1 MGIKSEPMR
10 RLAPAEGKRELFT
23 PEIRAEIDSWV
34 AKYPPEWKQ
43 SAVMSALR
51 IVQDANGG
59 WLTQALMDDV
69 AAYLDMP
76 PIGVYEVARF
86 YSMYELKPVGRH
98 KICVCTNVSC
108 MVNGSDRVLEH
119 IEGKLG
125 VRLGQTTA
133 DGKFTLKEV
142 ECLGACGMAPMM
154 QVGKVYHENLTE
166 EKVDALIDQWRRDG

>member
-76 PIGVYEVARF
+76 PIGVYEVASF

-98 KICVCTNVSC
+98 KICVCTNISC
-108 MVNGSDRVLEH
+108 QLRGSDEVVAHLRER
-119 IEGKLG
+119 LG
-125 VRLGQTTA
+125 IGLGQTTS
-133 DGKFTLKEV
+133 DGRVTLKEV
-142 ECLGACGMAPMM
+142 ECLGACAGAPVA
-154 QVGKVYHENLTE
+154 QVGRSYHENLTPE
-166 EKVDALIDQWRRDG
+166 ALDALLEGME